1 MVSRV
6 NTLNTDLQHY
16 MKLFKGC
23 IDKNLC
29 DNLVREMEAIEF
41 QEHKFYDHYKREVS
55 ARSGSKELS
64 VSWDDCPSRSIL
76 SKKLWYVIHD
86 YLKYINLP
94 WFVSWSG
101 YTPPRFN
108 KYNQNKQ
115 MALHCDHI
123 QSMFDGEKKGIPIL
137 SVLGVLNN
145 NYEGGEFIMFDDTE
159 IKFDK
164 GDVLVFPS
172 LFLYPHKVE
181 PVKSGTRYSY
191 VSWVW

>member
-6 NTLNTDLQHY
+6 NTLKRDLQHY
-16 MKLFKGC
+16 VKQFKGR

-29 DNLVREMEAIEF
+29 DTLVREIDTIQF
-41 QEHKFYDHYKREVS
+41 KQHTFYDARTGEFKP
-55 ARSGSKELS
+55 RSGSQELS
-64 VSWDDCPSRSIL
+64 MSYDDCPSKSIL
-76 SKKLWYVIHD
+76 SEKIWHIIKD
-86 YLKYINLP
+86 YLIYIEMP
-94 WFVSWSG
+94 WYTHWSG
-101 YTPPRFN
+101 YTTPRFN
-108 KYNQNKQ
+108 KYDQDKK

-137 SVLGVLNN
+137 SVLGVLNDD
-145 NYEGGEFIMFDDTE
+145 YKGGEFIMFDDTE

-164 GDVLVFPS
+164 GDVIVFPS

-191 VSWVW
+191 ISWAW